1 MTAQR
6 KAWRSDLV
14 VALVGLA
21 LLVAWEASGADM
33 VVTRWF
39 GSAEGFAWREH
50 VFTQRVLHD
59 GGRGLAWGVLL
70 ALVWDG
76 WRPFLPGPSRRMR
89 AFGIGVVLA
98 LIVGVPAL
106 KWLSATSCPWDLAEF
121 DGVAAY
127 VPHWQLG
134 VTDGGPGRCF
144 PSGHAVAAFAFFG
157 LFFQWRPHHQ
167 RLARALLWGVVLLGL
182 AFGSAQLVRG
192 AHFVS
197 HTAWSA
203 WLCWCGAA
211 LAHGLAQAWAAR
223 QVSRA
228 SSQTAPA
235 APATAARNAPHY
247 GSPGSPPRQPARQER

>member
-1 MTAQR
+1 MSSQSR
-6 KAWRSDLV
+6 AWRSDLG
-14 VALVGLA
+14 VALVGLL

-39 GSAEGFAWREH
+39 GSPEGFALRDH
-50 VFTQRVLHD
+50 VFSQRVMHD
-59 GGRGLAWGVLL
+59 GGRLLAWAVLAL
-70 ALVWDG
+70 LVWDC
-76 WRPFLPGPSRRMR
+76 WRPILPGPSRRMR

-98 LIVGVPAL
+98 LILAVPAL
-106 KWLSATSCPWDLAEF
+106 KWASATSCPWDLAEF

-144 PSGHAVAAFAFFG
+144 PAGHAVAAFAYLG
-157 LFFQWRPHHQ
+157 LFFQWRPHHG

-211 LAHGLAQAWAAR
+211 LAHGLAQAWATR
-223 QVSRA
+223 RVSAA
-228 SSQTAPA
+228 SSPTAPA
-235 APATAARNAPHY
+235 APDTAAPNAPRS
-247 GSPGSPPRQPARQER
+247 GSPGSRPRQPARQER